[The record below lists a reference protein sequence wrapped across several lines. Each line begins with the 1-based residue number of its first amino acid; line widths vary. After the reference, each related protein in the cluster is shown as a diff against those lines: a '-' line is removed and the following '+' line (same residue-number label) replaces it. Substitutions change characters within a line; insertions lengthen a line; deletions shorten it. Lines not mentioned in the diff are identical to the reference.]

1 MLGCALVDRDCYGPF
16 VAIEPVSP
24 CRERA
29 AWSRLPGLVAR
40 QASAQGLYRLGR
52 RGAVARA
59 LRRRFAASEALYP

>member
-1 MLGCALVDRDCYGPF
+1 VLGCASVDRDCHGPF
-16 VAIEPVSP
+16 VAIESVSP